1 MKIALV
7 TINAWPLL
15 GGLETLGLRIA
26 QQLHASGD
34 HCRLVARFTRHR
46 HPLPAYFRASEPGRR
61 FENAG
66 VDTCVLPLRGWE
78 RILWLPLYRLIWRPR
93 TFPVAVALHNA
104 VMEPRLR
111 SELRGFQMV
120 HYLGSGPELL
130 GFAAAAAARRLG
142 VPFLVEPALHPGQW
156 GDSWIDQRLYRRA
169 DRILAHSESER
180 QVLQRLGIPPQK
192 VSVILHGVDR
202 QQGGQGP
209 RFRERHGI
217 PAGAPLILFL
227 GRKTLEKG
235 IFRLLS
241 AFPAIRAAMPEA
253 WLVLAGPTSS
263 GLPLGEGEHVLDAND
278 LSEQDK
284 QDALAACTLL
294 CVPSEGESFGL
305 VYYEAWQYGKPVVAL
320 DLPSLR
326 DSIHAH
332 GAGLL
337 VSPEDPESLVHAL
350 LKVLK
355 DSRLARKMGERG
367 RSLAARH
374 TWELAIASYR
384 LAYLQAA
391 ISS

>member
-7 TINAWPLL
+7 TVNAWPLL
-15 GGLETLGLRIA
+15 GGLETLALRIG
-26 QQLHASGD
+26 QQLRAGGD
-34 HCRLVARFTRHR
+34 HCRMVARFTRHR
-46 HPLPAYFRASEPGRR
+46 HALQAYFHASEPSRC

-66 VDTCVLPLRGWE
+66 VDTCVLSLRSWE
-78 RILWLPLYRLIWRPR
+78 RILWLPLFRLIWRPR
-93 TFPVAVALHNA
+93 TFPIALALHNA

-111 SELRGFQMV
+111 RELRGFQVV

-142 VPFLVEPALHPGQW
+142 IPFLVEPALHPGQW

-169 DRILAHSESER
+169 DLILAHSECER
-180 QVLQRLGIPPQK
+180 QVLQRLGISPQK

-202 QQGGQGP
+202 LQGGLDR

-235 IFRLLS
+235 VFRLLS

-253 WLVLAGPTSS
+253 WLVLAGPTTS
-263 GLPLGEGEHVLDAND
+263 GLHLGEGEHVLDVND

-332 GAGLL
+332 FAGVL
-337 VSPEDPESLVHAL
+337 VAPEDPEALVQA
-350 LKVLK
+350 VLMVLQ
-355 DSRLARKMGERG
+355 DSRLARGMGERG

-374 TWELAIASYR
+374 TWESAIASYR
-384 LAYLQAA
+384 LAYGKAA
-391 ISS
+391 G